1 MNPPPTSGP
10 YTGISFFQ
18 ERSASH
24 PVNITGNGTFDIK
37 GTFYAAGAQ
46 VLVSGNGDAKIG
58 SQYIS
63 RYLAIAG
70 SGNFKCYYDPN
81 QVAPERVLGLV
92 E

>member
-1 MNPPPTSGP
+1 MTPPSSGP

-24 PVNITGNGTFDIK
+24 PINVTGNGTFDIK

-46 VLVSGNGDAKIG
+46 VLVGGTGDAKIG

-70 SGNFKCYYDPN
+70 SGNFKCFYDPT